1 MNRPADGTIAL
12 QRVARGLWTD
22 TLGSAAV
29 KMKTRPWKRRALKRP
44 APVTTAA
51 LAALLV
57 TIAYLVQVAE
67 PLLRGGI
74 PQSYLLAPVFLTG
87 RLSELQVTYLIGI
100 ADLLLGLIALILV
113 FSLLAMR
120 RWAWVALM
128 LWAIFNM
135 TLNLIRYFYGQP
147 RYVLTL
153 LSVVM
158 VFALAQGDVRHAFGI
173 RLGPYET
180 RR

>member
-1 MNRPADGTIAL
+1 MVKPR
-12 QRVARGLWTD
+12 LWRR
-22 TLGSAAV
+22 
-29 KMKTRPWKRRALKRP
+29 KTAKRP

-51 LAALLV
+51 MAALLV

-67 PLLRGGI
+67 PLLLGGI
-74 PQSYLLAPVFLTG
+74 GQSHVLASAILTG
-87 RLSELQVTYLIGI
+87 RLSEQQAPYLIGI
-100 ADLLLGLIALILV
+100 ADLLLGMIALILV

-128 LWAIFNM
+128 LWASFNM

-153 LSVVM
+153 LSVIM
-158 VFALAQGDVRHAFGI
+158 VFALAQGEVRQAFGI
-173 RLGPYET
+173 RLSPNEP

>member
-1 MNRPADGTIAL
+1 
-12 QRVARGLWTD
+12 
-22 TLGSAAV
+22 
-29 KMKTRPWKRRALKRP
+29 MKSKPWKRRSLKRP

-74 PQSYLLAPVFLTG
+74 PQYHLLAPVTG
-87 RLSELQVTYLIGI
+87 RLSELQAAYLIGI
-100 ADLLLGLIALILV
+100 ADLLLGLIALVLV

-128 LWAIFNM
+128 LWASFNM
-135 TLNLIRYFYGQP
+135 TLNLIRFLYGQP
-147 RYVLTL
+147 RYILTL

-173 RLGPYET
+173 RLGPNEP